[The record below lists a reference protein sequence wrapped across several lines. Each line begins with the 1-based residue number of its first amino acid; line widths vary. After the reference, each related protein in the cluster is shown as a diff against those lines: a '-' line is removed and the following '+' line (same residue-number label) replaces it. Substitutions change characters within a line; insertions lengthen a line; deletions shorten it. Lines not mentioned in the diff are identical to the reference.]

1 MESLLTLR
9 GRAFELDGIVNNF
22 LNTLLAQAVP
32 TCPETTIIAPHLKE
46 ICTYMSE
53 WLLIIYTQEAGH
65 VTNQRQ
71 IPKTMGPSE
80 QTDLFNVD
88 FNSI

>member
-32 TCPETTIIAPHLKE
+32 TCLETTIIIPILKKFAAT
-46 ICTYMSE
+46 C
-53 WLLIIYTQEAGH
+53 LIIYTQEAGR
-65 VTNQRQ
+65 VTNQGQ
-71 IPKTMGPSE
+71 HTKNPGP
-80 QTDLFNVD
+80 NWAK
-88 FNSI
+88 